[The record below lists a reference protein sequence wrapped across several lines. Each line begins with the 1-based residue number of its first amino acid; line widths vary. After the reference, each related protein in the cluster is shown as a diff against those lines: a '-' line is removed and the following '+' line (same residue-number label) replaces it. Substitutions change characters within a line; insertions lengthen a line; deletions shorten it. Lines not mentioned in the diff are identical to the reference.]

1 MNGYAK
7 LRLSPREM
15 CPDKLVRVTLT
26 KQEMTAIRSALEEET
41 HSTFTT
47 ELDKMRRTTWANAKY
62 IILD

>member
-41 HSTFTT
+41 HSAFI
-47 ELDKMRRTTWANAKY
+47 ELDRMRRTTWANAKY
-62 IILD
+62 IVLD